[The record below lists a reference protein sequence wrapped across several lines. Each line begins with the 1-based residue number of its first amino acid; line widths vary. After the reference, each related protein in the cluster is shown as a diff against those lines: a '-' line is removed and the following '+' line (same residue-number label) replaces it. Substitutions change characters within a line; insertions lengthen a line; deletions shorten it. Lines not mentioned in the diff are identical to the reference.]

1 MRTIYKYMGLC
12 ALLILSVCLISGC
25 GNKDAD
31 VLVVLGGQNALDY
44 DDSEKAAKQ
53 WAEEKSISIE
63 IVAPEMSTV
72 WEQQK
77 VLEDSIRK
85 NKWDLIVVEPLG
97 DDELYSVLDYAKSQG
112 SVVVAMQGAEGLEA
126 DYTVQPCDYQKL
138 GSSMMDVF
146 AGLVGQ
152 SGEYVTIVP
161 AKDSDI
167 VMQEETA
174 CVNQQKNTYL
184 QMLPASRLQ
193 EGASIQDA
201 YDITESLYGTYGIR
215 GALFFSYSNG
225 LGISQWIQD
234 TGNDIVSVGVGT
246 PDLMNTAIEAGTV
259 DALFY
264 WNRDNLLKVTLEV
277 GYRALEGSVK
287 EGDEVITTSIEGYR
301 TLRSSGSG
309 TYYGDDI
316 SSEIYD

>member
-167 VMQEETA
+167 VM
-174 CVNQQKNTYL
+174 
-184 QMLPASRLQ
+184 
-193 EGASIQDA
+193 
-201 YDITESLYGTYGIR
+201 
-215 GALFFSYSNG
+215 
-225 LGISQWIQD
+225 
-234 TGNDIVSVGVGT
+234 
-246 PDLMNTAIEAGTV
+246 
-259 DALFY
+259 
-264 WNRDNLLKVTLEV
+264 
-277 GYRALEGSVK
+277 
-287 EGDEVITTSIEGYR
+287 
-301 TLRSSGSG
+301 
-309 TYYGDDI
+309 
-316 SSEIYD
+316 

>member
-1 MRTIYKYMGLC
+1 M
-12 ALLILSVCLISGC
+12 
-25 GNKDAD
+25 
-31 VLVVLGGQNALDY
+31 
-44 DDSEKAAKQ
+44 
-53 WAEEKSISIE
+53 
-63 IVAPEMSTV
+63 
-72 WEQQK
+72 
-77 VLEDSIRK
+77 
-85 NKWDLIVVEPLG
+85 
-97 DDELYSVLDYAKSQG
+97 
-112 SVVVAMQGAEGLEA
+112 
-126 DYTVQPCDYQKL
+126 
-138 GSSMMDVF
+138 
-146 AGLVGQ
+146 
-152 SGEYVTIVP
+152 
-161 AKDSDI
+161 
-167 VMQEETA
+167 
-174 CVNQQKNTYL
+174 
-184 QMLPASRLQ
+184 
-193 EGASIQDA
+193 
-201 YDITESLYGTYGIR
+201 
-215 GALFFSYSNG
+215 FFSYSNG